1 VGEKPPT
8 VHKTRIEYR
17 IRLAVYAFLVE
28 TVIGK
33 ARSLELGRIGQ
44 HMANAWTVDEQQF
57 MQRAL
62 DVAERGRGKVSPNPL
77 VGCVLVKDG
86 VIIAEGWHDH
96 LGGLHAEQM
105 AIHDAESNGHSP
117 NGSVAY
123 VTLEPCNHFG
133 RTPPCTEALM
143 WAGVKEVIVA
153 HYDPNPTVR
162 GKGIQVLQDAGI
174 EVRQGL
180 LESEASIQM
189 SPFLHWCE
197 HRRPQVTVKLAVDA
211 NGSVDDR
218 HLESQRFTS
227 ETCLDRVHM
236 LRNECDAVLVGAET
250 VIRDDPLLT
259 VRRVSCERQPLRVVL
274 DPNNRTPPTAKLF
287 ADGLETLHMKGDF
300 TSLSALLNLLGDREI
315 QRLMVEGGPKTISS
329 FLDQGLVDEFYFIQ
343 SSVVHTEPVAS
354 GIDAKRLSAAGLTRI
369 STEVW
374 GDEVLHLWSRL
385 NTSTQSI
392 RS

>member
-1 VGEKPPT
+1 MHNRPVYCWSRAS
-8 VHKTRIEYR
+8 VH
-17 IRLAVYAFLVE
+17 AFQVE
-28 TVIGK
+28 TSIGK
-33 ARSLELGRIGQ
+33 ARGLELGRIGLC
-44 HMANAWTVDEQQF
+44 MANAWTADEQQF

-77 VGCVLVKDG
+77 VGCVLVKNSE
-86 VIIAEGWHDH
+86 IIAEGWHDH

-117 NGSVAY
+117 NGAVAY

-143 WAGVKEVIVA
+143 WAGVKEVVVA

-180 LESEASIQM
+180 LESKASIQM

-197 HRRPQVTVKLAVDA
+197 HRRPQVTVKMAVDA

-218 HLESQRFTS
+218 HIEAQRFTS
-227 ETCLDRVHM
+227 EACLDRVHM
-236 LRNECDAVLVGAET
+236 LRNECDAILVGAET

-259 VRRVSCERQPLRVVL
+259 VRRVPCERQPLRVVL
-274 DPNNRTPPTAKLF
+274 DPNNRTPPTAKMF
-287 ADGLETLHMKGDF
+287 VDGLETLHMKEDF
-300 TSLSALLNLLGDREI
+300 SSLSALLNLLGDREI
-315 QRLMVEGGPKTISS
+315 QRLMVEGGPKTVSS

-343 SSVVHTEPVAS
+343 SPVVHTEPVAS
-354 GIDAKRLSAAGLTRI
+354 GIDAKRLTAVGLTLV
-369 STEVW
+369 STEEW
-374 GDEVLHLWSRL
+374 GDEVLHFWSRL
-385 NTSTQSI
+385 NTSTHNAGS
-392 RS
+392 